1 MKKSEI
7 LPIAVLAALLL
18 LIFAGCTKQSAN
30 PLIPS
35 PTQAVN
41 NIATGTPLPT
51 QSQFLPL
58 VNGRNSNAANTTD
71 PDSQATAYPAAPFTP
86 ASSATPAPPAAT
98 ATPGATA
105 ELPTATATPGDPPTP
120 TLFWPT
126 PANNAFS
133 TPYVRPAGDHGEE
146 LPPEK
151 WQEWPVV
158 PVVSNRALKLYQAG
172 KAEGHDSTHFS
183 KVGDCQNIRQY
194 FLGVFDSPGR
204 FQLGKNNAYLQG
216 TIDNFSGSW
225 VRLSE
230 AVRTGFN
237 VASVLT
243 PLYAKPEDCQ
253 PGETPL
259 ACEFRIWNPSIVIIS
274 METWTPGRP
283 VAMYDNYLRQI
294 VEYAIAHNVLP
305 ILATKADNLEGDNSI
320 NLVIARVAHDY
331 DIPLWNFWAASYP
344 LPDHGLLED
353 GFHLTNGPNF
363 FDNAD
368 DMKLGWPVR
377 NITALQA
384 IDAVWKGVK

>member
-7 LPIAVLAALLL
+7 VPMAVLAALLL
-18 LIFAGCTKQSAN
+18 VIFAACTKQSAK
-30 PLIPS
+30 PLIPD
-35 PTQAVN
+35 PTQPVKD
-41 NIATGTPLPT
+41 IATLTPFPA
-51 QSQFLPL
+51 QSQFFPL
-58 VNGRNSNAANTTD
+58 IHGSNSTTLAQGGD
-71 PDSQATAYPAAPFTP
+71 PDPATQTTTFPV
-86 ASSATPAPPAAT
+86 ASLPPQPSATLEP
-98 ATPGATA
+98 
-105 ELPTATATPGDPPTP
+105 PTATAVPGDTPTATLVYPTP
-120 TLFWPT
+120 SNLTL
-126 PANNAFS
+126 S

-151 WQEWPVV
+151 WMEWPVV

-172 KAEGHDSTHFS
+172 KAEGHDVAHFS

-194 FLGVFDSPGR
+194 FLGMFDSPGR
-204 FQLGKNNAYLQG
+204 FELGNQKSYLQE
-216 TIDNFSGSW
+216 TIDQFSGSW

-230 AVRTGFN
+230 SVRTGFN

-243 PLYAKPEDCQ
+243 SIYAKPEDCQ

-274 METWTPGRP
+274 METWTAGRP
-283 VAMYDNYLRQI
+283 VSMYENYLRQI
-294 VEYAIAHNVLP
+294 VEFAISHKVLP

-320 NLVIARVAHDY
+320 NLAIATVAHDY

-363 FDNAD
+363 FDNGD
-368 DMKLGWPVR
+368 DMKLGWPAR
-377 NITALQA
+377 NLTALQA
-384 IDAVWKGVK
+384 IDKVWKSVR